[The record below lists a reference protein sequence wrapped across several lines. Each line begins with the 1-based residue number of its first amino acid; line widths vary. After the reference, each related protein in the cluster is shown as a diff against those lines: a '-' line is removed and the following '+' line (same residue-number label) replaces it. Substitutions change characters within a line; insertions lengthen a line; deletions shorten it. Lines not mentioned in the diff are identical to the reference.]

1 MKLIPSLSDRCPDE
15 IAARRRR
22 QRESAVEDQG
32 TASCPQRADA
42 GKAHCGVLNFYGA
55 RGKARRFA
63 SVLVAYL
70 VSF

>member
-1 MKLIPSLSDRCPDE
+1 LKVANSLSDRCPE

-32 TASCPQRADA
+32 IAFCPQRAEA

-55 RGKARRFA
+55 RGKARRFP
-63 SVLVAYL
+63 SVFVAYL
-70 VSF
+70 VLF